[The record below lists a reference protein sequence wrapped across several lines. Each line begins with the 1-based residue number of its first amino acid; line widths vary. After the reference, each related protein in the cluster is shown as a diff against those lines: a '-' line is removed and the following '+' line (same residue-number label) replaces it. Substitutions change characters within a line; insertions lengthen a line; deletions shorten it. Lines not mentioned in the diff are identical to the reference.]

1 MLRIHFTESDLA
13 RTRRASSPDPLWE
26 TVLSLHRFQTRQG
39 RWAFAQWHR
48 TTAQRLTERG
58 LGPLVR
64 TLLLPAL
71 PRAAYF
77 PDFLTPP
84 EASEGLQAGLEAIL
98 ATPRARAISEF
109 GRVVGTG
116 SHQAQLRRLADAEGR
131 ATLVNALRAYH
142 SAAIAPH
149 TEHIASRLDSERA
162 LRTRAMLDGGIDGL
176 LTSLAPAMRWRP
188 PVLELLHH
196 TSSGDV
202 YLDGRGLTLIPSYFC
217 WHSPVTIADPQL
229 PQVLVY
235 PLLHP
240 PAQTPH
246 SAETRPALSKLIG
259 RSRAGILAACASGAT
274 STELIR
280 VTGLSAASVSLH
292 TRALREAGIID
303 SHRHA
308 LTVLHTLTPLGAA
321 LLRRNQ
327 AHPPQPP
334 AA

>member
-26 TVLSLHRFQTRQG
+26 TVLSLHRLQTRRG
-39 RWAFAQWHR
+39 RWAFAEWHR
-48 TTAQRLTERG
+48 VTTRRLTERG

-71 PRAAYF
+71 PRARYF

-98 ATPRARAISEF
+98 ATPRTRAVSELD
-109 GRVVGTG
+109 RLVGTD
-116 SHQAQLRRLADAEGR
+116 SRQARLRRLADAEGR
-131 ATLVNALRAYH
+131 TALVHALHTYH
-142 SAAIAPH
+142 SAAIAPY
-149 TEHIASRLDSERA
+149 TEHIASRLGSEHT

-196 TSSGDV
+196 TRSGDV

-217 WHSPVTIADPQL
+217 WHSPVTIADPRL

-235 PLLHP
+235 PVLHP
-240 PAQTPH
+240 RAQTPP
-246 SAETRPALSKLIG
+246 SAETRPALGKLIG

-280 VTGLSAASVSLH
+280 ATGLSAGSISLH

-308 LTVLHTLTPLGAA
+308 VTVLHTLTPLGAA

-327 AHPPQPP
+327 THPRPP
-334 AA
+334 AV